1 MARALVLGGG
11 FGGIATAV
19 ALRER
24 LPAED
29 EVLLVDRR
37 EDFVMG
43 VRKTWHLLGMSPL
56 AYGTRHLAQLAER
69 GIQVMR
75 GELTRVDAGRPE
87 AEVDG
92 QTITADALVLA
103 LGARHDMAA
112 IPGLAEH
119 GKNVWSREGLEHA
132 QQA

>member
-1 MARALVLGGG
+1 MARAVVLGGG
-11 FGGIATAV
+11 FGGIAAAV

-24 LPAED
+24 LPDD
-29 EVLLVDRR
+29 EVVLVDRR

-56 AYGTRHLAQLAER
+56 AYGTRHLSQLAER
-69 GIQVMR
+69 GITIVQ
-75 GELTRVDAGRPE
+75 GELTRVDAGRRE

-92 QTITADALVLA
+92 KVITADALVLA
-103 LGARHDMAA
+103 LGARHDMGA

-119 GKNVWSREGLEHA
+119 GKNAWSRE
-132 QQA
+132 